1 MNLFFE
7 FHREA
12 LDPQIRENVRKTL
25 PMLDEMKDAELRE
38 KVIDAWALS
47 LQLNGWTAI
56 EEMPGSGMPEASAI
70 GDQSMHIKVVMYNA
84 LSIYR
89 NLKKAY
95 ERDFGLDE
103 DILMACAALHDV
115 GKPYEYNRTERPKWV
130 ADDKEYGMPNLRHP
144 SYGVFICGV
153 CELPAPVLNVAGY
166 HSPEGRFIKRSA
178 LRRDRP
184 LRRRR
189 VLVLSGPPVR
199 PEHPQAVR
207 FHHRPS
213 FVLFPPSYVLQAAR
227 PLLLIWILLAA

>member
-1 MNLFFE
+1 MNPFFE

-89 NLKKAY
+89 NLKKPTSVTLGWM
-95 ERDFGLDE
+95 R
-103 DILMACAALHDV
+103 I
-115 GKPYEYNRTERPKWV
+115 
-130 ADDKEYGMPNLRHP
+130 
-144 SYGVFICGV
+144 S
-153 CELPAPVLNVAGY
+153 
-166 HSPEGRFIKRSA
+166 
-178 LRRDRP
+178 
-184 LRRRR
+184 
-189 VLVLSGPPVR
+189 
-199 PEHPQAVR
+199 
-207 FHHRPS
+207 
-213 FVLFPPSYVLQAAR
+213 
-227 PLLLIWILLAA
+227 

>member
-1 MNLFFE
+1 MNPFFE

-130 ADDKEYGMPNLRHP
+130 ADDKEYGMPNMRHT
-144 SYGVFICGV
+144 SYGVFI
-153 CELPAPVLNVAGY
+153 
-166 HSPEGRFIKRSA
+166 
-178 LRRDRP
+178 
-184 LRRRR
+184 
-189 VLVLSGPPVR
+189 
-199 PEHPQAVR
+199 
-207 FHHRPS
+207 
-213 FVLFPPSYVLQAAR
+213 
-227 PLLLIWILLAA
+227 

>member
-1 MNLFFE
+1 MNPFFE

-178 LRRDRP
+178 
-184 LRRRR
+184 
-189 VLVLSGPPVR
+189 SGEIV
-199 PEHPQAVR
+199 HYADDGSW
-207 FHHRPS
+207 FS
-213 FVLFPPSYVLQAAR
+213 LAR
-227 PLLLIWILLAA
+227 LCDPNIPKL

>member
-1 MNLFFE
+1 MNPFFE

-130 ADDKEYGMPNLRHP
+130 A
-144 SYGVFICGV
+144 
-153 CELPAPVLNVAGY
+153 
-166 HSPEGRFIKRSA
+166 
-178 LRRDRP
+178 
-184 LRRRR
+184 
-189 VLVLSGPPVR
+189 GPPVR

>member
-1 MNLFFE
+1 MNPFFE

-130 ADDKEYGMPNLRHP
+130 ADEQGVRHAQ
-144 SYGVFICGV
+144 
-153 CELPAPVLNVAGY
+153 PAPSLLWCV
-166 HSPEGRFIKRSA
+166 H
-178 LRRDRP
+178 LRR
-184 LRRRR
+184 
-189 VLVLSGPPVR
+189 VR
-199 PEHPQAVR
+199 
-207 FHHRPS
+207 
-213 FVLFPPSYVLQAAR
+213 AAR
-227 PLLLIWILLAA
+227 ARAERGRLSQP